1 MGQAAYDMNAVR
13 RRRAPQTRKNVP
25 LRVEKGGKRRLT
37 PFQAAMQ
44 HAIQLISV
52 ALMVGFAV
60 SLLWS
65 EAQLVELND
74 QIQDAKAQ
82 LVSEQSQYTYYNSAL
97 NSKTNITSVEALII
111 FLRDPEGQAEAPAA
125 AAVGVL
131 IAGLHIAAGFR
142 QRGIQRNAG
151 CVVILAFQRQVG
163 RVDDLAAL
171 RGVSTL
177 PGALQLPA
185 GQHRRAGIRAAC
197 GGAALVHG
205 IVGHGRGAGHGI
217 RRNRVFH
224 AETGGLPGRKCGR
237 AGRFGPSH
245 PDDSQM
251 EHGSRTTCHHAERRT
266 GSQPF
271 PHTTAGEVE
280 RLFVGRHFRLFPRDG
295 FCSRSQDG
303 LLALHGQQLCL

>member
-97 NSKTNITSVEALII
+97 NSKTNITSVE
-111 FLRDPEGQAEAPAA
+111 EAASRLGLMKIDQSQITYIRLGESDTLERTQS
-125 AAVGVL
+125 AV
-131 IAGLHIAAGFR
+131 R
-142 QRGIQRNAG
+142 QWTDFIYNGAVN
-151 CVVILAFQRQVG
+151 ILGTV
-163 RVDDLAAL
+163 
-171 RGVSTL
+171 
-177 PGALQLPA
+177 
-185 GQHRRAGIRAAC
+185 
-197 GGAALVHG
+197 
-205 IVGHGRGAGHGI
+205 
-217 RRNRVFH
+217 
-224 AETGGLPGRKCGR
+224 K
-237 AGRFGPSH
+237 
-245 PDDSQM
+245 
-251 EHGSRTTCHHAERRT
+251 
-266 GSQPF
+266 
-271 PHTTAGEVE
+271 
-280 RLFVGRHFRLFPRDG
+280 
-295 FCSRSQDG
+295 
-303 LLALHGQQLCL
+303 